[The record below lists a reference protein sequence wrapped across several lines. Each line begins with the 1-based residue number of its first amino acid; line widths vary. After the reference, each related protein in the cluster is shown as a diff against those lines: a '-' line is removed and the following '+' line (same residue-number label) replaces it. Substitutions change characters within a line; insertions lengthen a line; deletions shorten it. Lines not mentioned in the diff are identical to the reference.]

1 MLFRTFFG
9 LLLVAIMISACARDE
24 PPSTMPPTEDVVK
37 VKTQLPAQA
46 ATTPLAS
53 APTPAP
59 TSPPVAEEQDE
70 EVTWSTTVLPPYYG
84 GNATLEERIAGADV
98 IAYVRMVSVEA
109 VTTKFVRFASTGGT
123 LAPASQPYVG
133 ALKYTFDVVEY
144 LKPSDTTTPNR
155 ITAIVG
161 SLDDS
166 TTASEAQ
173 TEANRM
179 LSARNT
185 QWDTH
190 GALVFLLN
198 ESDAYPATNASD
210 LYYMSIFDFEFGFGD
225 MYTVASDRNRIW
237 LPSTTP
243 IDSSRARSPGDIE
256 FYLEQPTVTS
266 RSSISSKSA
275 VGTES
280 TLTAQTIGLSAMKT
294 KVSTVDAMIVDGS
307 RKHKLCVIAK
317 LTQMRKWEYGQRVY
331 GKEPKTAV
339 EQHYAKNIRIRS
351 GQPAGTKLFTSSLF
365 TKNEN
370 ADDWQGNS
378 WLEGEG
384 ADLFTVGE
392 VERTFND
399 VATIPNS
406 YYASGGDL
414 LVRGQDFERPWET
427 VRPLPQGVYDLTLKF
442 KHALY
447 VPCDAANDM
456 LYEFPITVTV
466 TTANPRTAHEALF
479 DPVTDGSA
487 VAADSSNGQ
496 LDPAAFTDAN
506 GASAT
511 VQRIEWASN
520 TVKMKVN
527 PHTGL
532 AGHKLDFIALDGSVS
547 LSLFVDEATIDAAN
561 MTLSWSVT
569 PQPWHDG
576 DLLMLRIAEVVP
588 EVALVDVP
596 STVAQGSSES
606 FTVKASGLSSADAYS
621 IRLSTNNYAIG
632 FDTGCGIVAKTVSVP
647 SGSTSH
653 SATIALHGCNVTTS
667 TVTATLSQGTSTVD
681 TATAEVEVEATESVT
696 VTLSPRQEPYFT
708 YTDMTVEW
716 TDPSG
721 CAGSYYVGIF
731 NNAESVERDLGYH
744 PAPATTSLSA
754 EPSLYW
760 DDIPNL
766 DWFVRV
772 RCHPSDNSG
781 LTIVGQASLQS
792 GLPSTP

>member
-1 MLFRTFFG
+1 M
-9 LLLVAIMISACARDE
+9 
-24 PPSTMPPTEDVVK
+24 
-37 VKTQLPAQA
+37 
-46 ATTPLAS
+46 
-53 APTPAP
+53 
-59 TSPPVAEEQDE
+59 
-70 EVTWSTTVLPPYYG
+70 
-84 GNATLEERIAGADV
+84 

-225 MYTVASDRNRIW
+225 MYTVASDRNKIW

-243 IDSSRARSPGDIE
+243 SNAAVAGEIE
-256 FYLEQPTVTS
+256 FYLEQPTATS
-266 RSSISSKSA
+266 RSSISSKGA
-275 VGTES
+275 VETEAA
-280 TLTAQTIGLSAMKT
+280 LDVPTIGLSAMKA
-294 KVSTVDAMIVDGS
+294 KVSAVDAMIVDGS

-506 GASAT
+506 GAAAT
-511 VQRIEWASN
+511 IQRIEWASG
-520 TVKMKVN
+520 TVKVKVS

-532 AGHKLDFIALDGSVS
+532 AGHRLDFIELDGTVS
-547 LSLFVDEATIDAAN
+547 LSLVVDEATVDAAN
-561 MTLSWSVT
+561 GTLSWAVAE
-569 PQPWHDG
+569 QPWHDA
-576 DLLMLRIAEVVP
+576 DLLMLRIKEVRP
-588 EVALVDVP
+588 ELALIDVTETITHGRSAP
-596 STVAQGSSES
+596 
-606 FTVKASGLSSADAYS
+606 FTVRATGLASAESYS
-621 IRLSTNNYAIG
+621 IRLSDENRHLG
-632 FDTGCGIVAKTVSVP
+632 FGNGCSSGAQTRPVP
-647 SGSTSH
+647 SGSASH
-653 SATIALHGCNVTTS
+653 SITMALHGCRVTS
-667 TVTATLSQGTSTVD
+667 GALTATLSQGTLTVA
-681 TATAEVEVEATESVT
+681 TATAEVEVEASASVT
-696 VTLSPRQEPYFT
+696 VTLSPRELT
-708 YTDMTVEW
+708 
-716 TDPSG
+716 G
-721 CAGSYYVGIF
+721 VGI
-731 NNAESVERDLGYH
+731 
-744 PAPATTSLSA
+744 
-754 EPSLYW
+754 
-760 DDIPNL
+760 
-766 DWFVRV
+766 
-772 RCHPSDNSG
+772 
-781 LTIVGQASLQS
+781 
-792 GLPSTP
+792 